1 MHPKLQ
7 ATIDSID
14 LYQATYPE
22 DACVIVAN
30 TEKVLAYKPGKRLT

>member
-22 DACVIVAN
+22 DACVIVAD
-30 TEKVLAYKPGKRLT
+30 TESVLAYKPGKRLI